1 MGRQR
6 YSWSR
11 TAFPFDSTSIV
22 PVHDARNRRRRT
34 RATGQERNRSV
45 TCASIV
51 ACIPNSVYTH
61 GWPYGYTTPAPN
73 TLTATGAALIH
84 RRTED

>member
-1 MGRQR
+1 MTHVTEDAEHAQR
-6 YSWSR
+6 
-11 TAFPFDSTSIV
+11 AK
-22 PVHDARNRRRRT
+22 N
-34 RATGQERNRSV
+34 ATEGEATDLRF
-45 TCASIV
+45 V
-51 ACIPNSVYTH
+51 ACIHTAH